1 MAKILVVDD
10 ERPIN
15 DLITMNLQMVG
26 HDIIQAYDGEN
37 ALQALDGIIPEIVI
51 LDIMLPGI
59 NGYELLPHFIE
70 RDIPVIFLTAKDTLS
85 DLVHGLQLGADDY
98 IKKPFEAVELIARVE
113 TVLRRCGKTFTQ
125 FSLGNVDINLE
136 MRTAEYDGIPIEL
149 TAQEFRLLEILIQ
162 NCNIALSRD
171 QLLNLAWGFDY
182 EGETRTVDMH
192 IQRLRKKL
200 HWEKEIVTVYRY
212 GYRLE
217 KKV

>member
-15 DLITMNLQMVG
+15 DLITMNLEMVG
-26 HDIIQAYDGEN
+26 HEIIQAYDGEN
-37 ALQALDGIIPEIVI
+37 ALHALDGIIPEIVI

-59 NGYELLPHFIE
+59 DGYELLPHFME
-70 RDIPVIFLTAKDTLS
+70 RDIPVIFLTAKDSLS

-98 IKKPFEAVELIARVE
+98 IKKPFEAVELIARVD
-113 TVLRRCGKTFTQ
+113 TVLRRCGKVG
-125 FSLGNVDINLE
+125 SLFHLGDVSIDLE
-136 MRTAEYDGIPIEL
+136 MRTVEKNRMPVEL

-200 HWEKEIVTVYRY
+200 CWEKKIVTVYRY

>member
-15 DLITMNLQMVG
+15 DLITMNLEMVG
-26 HDIIQAYDGEN
+26 HEIIQAYDGEN
-37 ALQALDGIIPEIVI
+37 ALHALDGIIPEIVI

-59 NGYELLPHFIE
+59 DGYELLPHFME
-70 RDIPVIFLTAKDTLS
+70 RDIPVIFLTAKDSLS

-98 IKKPFEAVELIARVE
+98 IKKPFEAVELIARVD
-113 TVLRRCGKTFTQ
+113 TVLRRCGKAG
-125 FSLGNVDINLE
+125 SLFHLGDVSIDLE
-136 MRTAEYDGIPIEL
+136 MRTVEKNRMPVEL

-200 HWEKEIVTVYRY
+200 CWEKKIVTVYRY